1 LFGNPDI
8 ILPKYKTAV
17 FVHGCFWHRHKGC
30 KYAYMPKTRV
40 EFWKKKFKDNVKR
53 DRRVAKTLIN
63 EGWQIVVV
71 WEDETMD
78 RVKLEKIVKQR
89 IGLILKV

>member
-1 LFGNPDI
+1 
-8 ILPKYKTAV
+8 
-17 FVHGCFWHRHKGC
+17 
-30 KYAYMPKTRV
+30 MPKTRV